1 MSNTALMEKRLAR
14 LERAQIE
21 QSELDALG
29 HRVIYDTTT
38 GVSRNLTGCRCRP
51 DCLDAH
57 GYQIRYEGG
66 QS

>member
-1 MSNTALMEKRLAR
+1 MERGPTDPRFAHV
-14 LERAQIE
+14 ERMLIE
-21 QSELDALG
+21 RSELDALG

-51 DCLDAH
+51 ECLDAH
-57 GYQIRYEGG
+57 GYQIRSEGD

>member
-1 MSNTALMEKRLAR
+1 MERGPTDPR
-14 LERAQIE
+14 CVERMLIE
-21 QSELDALG
+21 RSELDALG